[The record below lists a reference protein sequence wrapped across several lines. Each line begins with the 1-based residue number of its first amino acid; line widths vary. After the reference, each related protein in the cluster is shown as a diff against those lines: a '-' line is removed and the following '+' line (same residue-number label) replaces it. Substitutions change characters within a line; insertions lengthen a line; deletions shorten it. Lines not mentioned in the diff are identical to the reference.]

1 MQNRLM
7 KQNNLESITELY
19 NSNNEAKAF
28 DLFRRGLK
36 IPFNLFVVVGVKST
50 LRETFF
56 WFINHI
62 PGPIGIKMR
71 TFVYGMAFKQM
82 GRNCLIDY
90 GVRIDGPENISIADY
105 VWIDRYV
112 SLYARFGSISIG
124 RRVHIATYSL
134 ISGGGG
140 VYIGDYVGI
149 SHGVKIYSHSEAP
162 RDGKRMSGPMMLDEF
177 EGQIIKPVVIEKD
190 AFLGSNAV
198 ILPGVTI
205 GEGAV
210 VAANSLITRNV
221 DPYDIVMGVP
231 AKCVGK
237 RGKVVVDEI

>member
-1 MQNRLM
+1 MQNKLM
-7 KQNNLESITELY
+7 KQNNLESLTELY

-36 IPFNLFVVVGVKST
+36 IPFHLFVIVGVKST

-71 TFVYGMAFKQM
+71 TFVYGMVFKQM

-90 GVRIDGPENISIADY
+90 GVRIDGPENISISEY
-105 VWIDRYV
+105 VWIDRHV
-112 SLYARFGSISIG
+112 SLFSRVGFITIG
-124 RRVHIATYSL
+124 RRCHIACSV

-140 VYIGDYVGI
+140 VFIGDYVGI
-149 SHGVKIYSHSEAP
+149 ARGAQIYSFSEVP
-162 RDGKRMSGPMMLDEF
+162 RDGKRMCGPMMPDEF
-177 EGQIIKPVVIEKD
+177 EALVMKPVRIEKD
-190 AFLGSNAV
+190 AFIGSNAV

-221 DPYDIVMGVP
+221 EPYDIVMGVP

-237 RGKVVVDEI
+237 RSKVVVDDI